1 MTYAGEQNS
10 ALSSK
15 TTVLTL
21 KQKKANGE
29 KFASIALYDAA
40 TAALAQKAGVD
51 IVLVGDSLGMTVLGF
66 DSTLPVTMEQM
77 VHHVAAVSR
86 GNQKSLIMG
95 DLPFM
100 SYATPE
106 QAIQNA
112 ARLMQAG
119 AHMVKLEGGAWLL
132 QTVQQLCERGIPVC
146 AHLGLTP
153 QSVNKFGGYKVQG
166 RDRAGAEQIARDAEL
181 LAQAG
186 ADALILE
193 CVPTAL
199 AKSVTERLN
208 IPTIGIGAG
217 HYTDGQVLV
226 INDLLGMT
234 ENPPRFAKNFLLETQ
249 GVVEAFARFVRDVRS
264 GQFPAEEHGFK

>member
-217 HYTDGQVLV
+217 PCTDGQVLV

-234 ENPPRFAKNFLLETQ
+234 EKPPRFAKNFLLETQ